1 MKQTLLAF
9 AAAATVLS
17 AGQAMAGG
25 YVFSIPSVSY
35 PQDAT
40 ADTTRTPKPAT
51 PLFGWLG
58 AK

>member
-1 MKQTLLAF
+1 MKQTLFAL
-9 AAAATVLS
+9 AAASVVLS
-17 AGQAMAGG
+17 AGQSMAGG
-25 YVFSIPSVSY
+25 FVFSIPSVSY

-40 ADTTRTPKPAT
+40 SDTTRTPKPAT